1 MDKLRMRFRKEGRAV
16 YISHLDLMHT
26 MQRAFTR
33 TEYNLKH
40 SEGFN
45 PHPIMSILLPLSVG
59 TSSCC
64 EIMDFRL
71 LEDTEFT
78 AAEFEEMKDKLN
90 TSLPEGIRVDEIYP
104 VNEKATDLKWLKVLG
119 RFEYDSSNAP
129 LQEGVISEDDR
140 QPSLEDIADKLKEF
154 FSQNSII
161 IKKKTKS
168 GVNDFDV
175 KSGIRSFKFYTGD
188 HAINL
193 EAIVSAQEP
202 TFNPELIPEAL
213 RQLSPDLVPSF
224 TAFSRVK
231 IYDRGMNIFR

>member
-45 PHPIMSILLPLSVG
+45 PHPVMSILLPLSVG

-71 LEDTEFT
+71 LEDLKFNAE
-78 AAEFEEMKDKLN
+78 EFEKMKDQLN
-90 TSLPEGIRVDEIYP
+90 ASLPEGILVEEIYP

-119 RFEYDSSNAP
+119 RFEYDSINSP
-129 LQEGVISEDDR
+129 LQEGEISGDDIRPSMEDVT
-140 QPSLEDIADKLKEF
+140 DKLKAF

-175 KSGIRSFKFYTGD
+175 KSGIRSVKFITGD

-202 TFNPELIPEAL
+202 TFNPELFSEAL
-213 RQLSPDLVPSF
+213 RQLSPDLAPSF

-231 IYDRGMNIFR
+231 IYDKGMNIFR